1 MERGVVF
8 GQSLLGYDVKNGQ
21 ISVNP
26 ETAEIVRLIFQK
38 YAIEQVGT
46 SEIARFL
53 TKNGYRTARGS
64 SNWTPSAVIKIL
76 KNEKYAGDLVQKK
89 TYTPDFLTH
98 EKKTNNGQV
107 PLITIEN
114 HHEAIV
120 SKQIF
125 HMAQARLEKNNKH
138 RKGEGHS
145 NRYIFSGKIR
155 CAECGNYF
163 VGRIRYRKDGTG
175 IRRWSCATATRGG
188 REACGIGKLIRD
200 DDALQMLKEAVRSL
214 QMDVAEIVGHV
225 ADLATEAIQDSET
238 EIGDDPKK
246 LGSEIERLEHKRE
259 AMMDSYFSGE
269 ISKEEMLAMKRKYD
283 VKTADLVRRQQ
294 DAELR
299 KIQKLDCHSLRASMQ
314 FYLTGIL
321 KGETESQVF
330 CKSLLDSLTVFPDRH
345 MELRLLHLPQIFDFL
360 G

>member
-1 MERGVVF
+1 
-8 GQSLLGYDVKNGQ
+8 
-21 ISVNP
+21 
-26 ETAEIVRLIFQK
+26 
-38 YAIEQVGT
+38 
-46 SEIARFL
+46 
-53 TKNGYRTARGS
+53 
-64 SNWTPSAVIKIL
+64 
-76 KNEKYAGDLVQKK
+76 
-89 TYTPDFLTH
+89 
-98 EKKTNNGQV
+98 
-107 PLITIEN
+107 
-114 HHEAIV
+114 
-120 SKQIF
+120 
-125 HMAQARLEKNNKH
+125 
-138 RKGEGHS
+138 
-145 NRYIFSGKIR
+145 
-155 CAECGNYF
+155 

-188 REACGIGKLIRD
+188 RETCGIGKLIRD

-283 VKTADLVRRQQ
+283 AKTADLVRRQQ

-345 MELRLLHLPQIFDFL
+345 MELRLRHLPQIFDFL